1 MAQTGSTGV
10 FRVGYL
16 LKKGGV
22 LDMTGAG
29 APTDGV
35 AGTGFGKAGI
45 GSSYTNV
52 TNGAVYTNTGTLA
65 SPAWSLV
72 GTVAGDSIT
81 AAMLQANSVTPA
93 KMDASLLQY
102 AEVTIAAADII
113 AVGVGKFGH
122 AQGYPLVVGPGAGK
136 VLELISA
143 TLIYDQ
149 GVKAYTAGGDTT
161 VNWDTGG
168 AVLSTK
174 VETGEF
180 CAHNGDTINNVRA
193 LVPAVGITMPVNK
206 GINLV
211 TTVAFADG
219 GVGAVGVVR
228 AKVVYRVHTTGL

>member
-52 TNGAVYTNTGTLA
+52 TNGAIYYNTGTLA
-65 SPAWSLV
+65 SPTWSLV
-72 GTVAGDSIT
+72 GTVAGNSVT
-81 AAMLQANSVTPA
+81 TAMLQANSVTPA
-93 KMDASLLQY
+93 KMAVSLLQY
-102 AEVTIAAADII
+102 AEVTIPAADII
-113 AVGVGKFGH
+113 AVGAGKFGH
-122 AQGYPLVVGPGAGK
+122 AQGYPLVVGAGAGTAI
-136 VLELISA
+136 EFISA

-161 VNWDTGG
+161 VNWESGG
-168 AVLSTK
+168 AILSTK

-180 CAHNGDTINNVRA
+180 CAHNGDTINNVQA
-193 LVPAVGITMPVNK
+193 LVPAVGIPLLVNT
-206 GINLV
+206 GINLA

-219 GVGAVGVVR
+219 GVGAIGVVR
-228 AKVVYRVHTTGL
+228 AKVVYRVHATGL